1 MGRAKS
7 YFSPDAEIAEEINFM
22 FAVVRGPALSDGMQA
37 TAYIKPQSVLVYQV
51 KICEKSWNR
60 DNSREIFIFHYLPL
74 LR

>member
-51 KICEKSWNR
+51 KI
-60 DNSREIFIFHYLPL
+60 
-74 LR
+74 